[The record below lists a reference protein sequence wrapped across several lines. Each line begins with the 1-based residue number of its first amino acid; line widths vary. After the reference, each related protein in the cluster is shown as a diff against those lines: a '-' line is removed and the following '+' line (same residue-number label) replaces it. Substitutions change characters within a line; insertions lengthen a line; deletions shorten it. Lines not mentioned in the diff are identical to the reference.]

1 MKKII
6 GLACL
11 LVIVAALVVPMTA
24 SAATSTPVT
33 GTTTM
38 PSITVNAPVAF
49 GFGTLVFGDNYKAA
63 TNGSVVVKIGSSLEG
78 NWQVIADSA
87 VGYMKTTDNV
97 GLSEWQLCA
106 ETTSGPW
113 FTADGNAH
121 TVNSVNYSAGNLI
134 YSGTATGAV
143 GASVTIPLKFAV
155 YQRMNVGDV
164 DSAGTYSI
172 TYTFTGSVTP

>member
-6 GLACL
+6 GLVCL
-11 LVIVAALVVPMTA
+11 LVVVAALVVPMAA
-24 SAATSTPVT
+24 SAATSTPIT

-38 PSITVNAPVAF
+38 PSITVNAPATF

-63 TNGSVVVKIGSSLEG
+63 VNGSVVVTIGSSLQG

-87 VGYMKTTDNV
+87 VGYMMTTDNA

-121 TVNSVNYSAGNLI
+121 VVNGASYSAGNLI
-134 YSGTATGAV
+134 YSGTATGA
-143 GASVTIPLKFAV
+143 AAAKVTIPLKFAV

-164 DSAGTYSI
+164 DSAGSYSI